1 MSNLRE
7 KILSLEPNSNT
18 SNQTAL
24 VDGIYITSQ
33 AVRRQALSFIWAKY
47 NMLPD
52 NLTQSL
58 GRLYDAVEEIYLP
71 DKNEKSLFNYTHDK
85 SSVYSRSIAEKN
97 LTVKDGNV
105 QRSVTETPRDAY
117 NSWYGT
123 AYQGRDYYNTLSGYN
138 ESFSENTKIIYDDH
152 TLNSI
157 DNDGY
162 VAIDYENE
170 IAIEYA
176 PLTAATQSSYNE
188 LNSYKKPRK
197 KDFRKAGTDS
207 ETAYENALD
216 AWKTKKTNEGRKKF
230 RKGKKDAKDEYRENL
245 EQQNSFIRE
254 PKTLL
259 TKTSKL
265 FKENKIESLVTRTF
279 DINTNASFIDTS
291 VNKTSGRS
299 RGRNLRK
306 KNEDTLFPF
315 CRAWVAHHQ
324 YGKENSLIRPFLVT
338 GKNLEESE
346 LIQKFRA
353 PEGGTYLK
361 DYSVLKNGIVKI
373 TPEASSTS
381 GAGYNTKNCMFSIEN
396 LAWKDVN
403 PMYHLSEEQRG
414 PNGGRIMWF
423 PPYDLQFQEN
433 SSVNWNEVNFIGRG
447 EPIYTYTNT
456 KRTGSLSF
464 TLLIDHPSIINE
476 FKNRSDEEKD
486 KNNEDNDILRFF
498 AGCDLPMKLKTQP
511 PIKEVV
517 VEQAP
522 PEPEEEI
529 VTSSDTEI
537 KELTFNIHFPYGYS
551 GHFNHFT
558 NDDSD
563 WDEYLF
569 AGNDTSVDWK
579 APRGY
584 EITSGL
590 SISSTQIKDDIMH
603 FRTDK
608 RSEKNGEK
616 NILFPNTQFFTNKN
630 ANTLN
635 SMKQDRKYSFSHFI
649 TLFKY
654 DNENVKARAKN
665 IGILNDE
672 NIFIDENIRQLFEII
687 KNGDIS
693 DIDSVNITSTGR
705 FSNSF
710 KTRDEN
716 IIRKRGELC
725 KKFIIDHCRVDNEKI
740 NITSNTTKSGGSM
753 DTLVYK
759 QDEKVE
765 IVFNYNAPI
774 TVNST
779 PTTDEI
785 STSLR
790 NNNSNNENSGNNP
803 QNTPNTN
810 PILDSLIRVTGVT
823 QYPDYNEGEY
833 FKNLYKYDSDAL
845 KKISERIKYF
855 DPAYHSISP
864 EGFNS
869 RLTFLHQCT
878 RQGHTIER
886 RENDIA
892 NTYSTAGNMAFGR
905 PPFCVLR
912 IGDFINT
919 KILIRSLNI
928 VYQNGNGMQWDMNP
942 EGIGVQPMFAKVTMQ
957 IEIIGGQSLDA
968 PVSRLNNA
976 VSFNYYANTGVYD
989 NRADRAIYNGTGI
1002 TYSNLYEPQRIV
1014 HTPSSDSDLN
1024 KPQSIDNRPSSVG
1037 T

>member
-1 MSNLRE
+1 M
-7 KILSLEPNSNT
+7 
-18 SNQTAL
+18 
-24 VDGIYITSQ
+24 
-33 AVRRQALSFIWAKY
+33 
-47 NMLPD
+47 
-52 NLTQSL
+52 
-58 GRLYDAVEEIYLP
+58 
-71 DKNEKSLFNYTHDK
+71 
-85 SSVYSRSIAEKN
+85 
-97 LTVKDGNV
+97 
-105 QRSVTETPRDAY
+105 
-117 NSWYGT
+117 
-123 AYQGRDYYNTLSGYN
+123 
-138 ESFSENTKIIYDDH
+138 
-152 TLNSI
+152 
-157 DNDGY
+157 
-162 VAIDYENE
+162 
-170 IAIEYA
+170 
-176 PLTAATQSSYNE
+176 
-188 LNSYKKPRK
+188 
-197 KDFRKAGTDS
+197 
-207 ETAYENALD
+207 
-216 AWKTKKTNEGRKKF
+216 
-230 RKGKKDAKDEYRENL
+230 
-245 EQQNSFIRE
+245 
-254 PKTLL
+254 L

-279 DINTNASFIDTS
+279 DINTNTSFIDTS
-291 VNKTSGRS
+291 VNKISGRS

-353 PEGGTYLK
+353 PEGGAYFK

-373 TPEASSTS
+373 TPEASLAS

-403 PMYHLSEEQRG
+403 PTYHLSEEQRG

-476 FKNRSDEEKD
+476 FNNRNDEEKD
-486 KNNEDNDILRFF
+486 KTDEDNDILRFF

-517 VEQAP
+517 EQTP
-522 PEPEEEI
+522 SEPEVEI
-529 VTSSDTEI
+529 ETSSVSETR
-537 KELTFNIHFPYGYS
+537 ELAFNIHFPYCYS
-551 GHFNHFT
+551 GHFNDFT
-558 NDDSD
+558 NDDDD

-569 AGNDTSVDWK
+569 AGNDTSVNWSD
-579 APRGY
+579 PRGY
-584 EITSGL
+584 EIISGL
-590 SISSTQIKDDIMH
+590 SISSTQTKKDKMY

-608 RSEKNGEK
+608 RSATSGEG
-616 NILFPNTQFFTNKN
+616 NTSFQNTKYFTDKN

-635 SMKQDRKYSFSHFI
+635 SMKQNGEYSFSHFI
-649 TLFKY
+649 TLLKY
-654 DNENVKARAKN
+654 DNENIKARAKN

-672 NIFIDENIRQLFEII
+672 NIFSDENIRQLFDII

-693 DIDSVNITSTGR
+693 DIDSVTIRSIGHFSTT
-705 FSNSF
+705 NKKF
-710 KTRDEN
+710 KERDED

-725 KKFIIDHCRVDNEKI
+725 KNYIVSNCGIELEKI
-740 NITSNTTKSGGSM
+740 NISTGATSGTTM
-753 DTLVYK
+753 DTLTFKKV
-759 QDEKVE
+759 EKVE
-765 IVFNYNAPI
+765 IIFKYNAPI
-774 TVNST
+774 TVNPT
-779 PTTDEI
+779 PTTDEV
-785 STSLR
+785 STSPR
-790 NNNSNNENSGNNP
+790 INNENSGNNV
-803 QNTPNTN
+803 QNTTNTN
-810 PILDSLIRVTGVT
+810 PILDSLIRATGVI

-845 KKISERIKYF
+845 KKITEKIKYF

-878 RQGHTIER
+878 RQGHTLER
-886 RENDIA
+886 NENDNA
-892 NTYSTAGNMAFGR
+892 NIHSTAGNTAFGR

-919 KILIRSLNI
+919 KIIIRSINI

-989 NRADRAIYNGTGI
+989 NRDDRAIYNGTGI
-1002 TYSNLYEPQRIV
+1002 TYSKLYEPQRINY
-1014 HTPSSDSDLN
+1014 TPSSG
-1024 KPQSIDNRPSSVG
+1024 G
-1037 T
+1037 TQNT

>member
-18 SNQTAL
+18 NNQTAL

-97 LTVKDGNV
+97 LTVKNGNV
-105 QRSVTETPRDAY
+105 QRSVTETSRDAY

-138 ESFSENTKIIYDDH
+138 ESFSENTKIIYDDDH

-197 KDFRKAGTDS
+197 KDFRDENGSVNDEKYS
-207 ETAYENALD
+207 EALKKWD
-216 AWKTKKTNEGRKKF
+216 DKKTADGRKNF
-230 RKGKKDAKDEYRENL
+230 RKRKKDAKDEYRENL
-245 EQQNSFIRE
+245 EEQNSFIRE

-265 FKENKIESLVTRTF
+265 FKENKIESLVTKTF

-306 KNEDTLFPF
+306 KDEDTLLPF

-324 YGKENSLIRPFLVT
+324 YGKQKNSLIRPFD
-338 GKNLEESE
+338 KDIEQSE
-346 LIQKFRA
+346 LVQYFRSQN
-353 PEGGTYLK
+353 GGEYLH
-361 DYSVLKNGIVKI
+361 DYSVLKNGFVKI
-373 TPEASSTS
+373 TPDNL
-381 GAGYNTKNCMFSIEN
+381 GNDKYDTKRCMFSIEN
-396 LAWKDVN
+396 LAWKDVKIEDELN
-403 PMYHLSEEQRG
+403 KDQIG

-423 PPYDLQFQEN
+423 PPYDLSFQE
-433 SSVNWNEVNFIGRG
+433 SSQAQWNETNFIGRG

-464 TLLIDHPSIINE
+464 TLLIDHPSIMNI
-476 FKNRSDEEKD
+476 FDKRSEKD
-486 KNNEDNDILRFF
+486 SDNEDNDILRFF
-498 AGCDLPMKLKTQP
+498 AGCDIPMKLDYNSIGSRGEGGSEPTDEYVIVSDECKK
-511 PIKEVV
+511 IK
-517 VEQAP
+517 
-522 PEPEEEI
+522 I
-529 VTSSDTEI
+529 SI
-537 KELTFNIHFPYGYS
+537 YFPNNYS
-551 GHFNHFT
+551 GHFNYLET
-558 NDDSD
+558 IDDD
-563 WDEYLF
+563 WASYLF
-569 AGNDTSVDWK
+569 MGIGYGIRNNTY
-579 APRGY
+579 RGY
-584 EITSGL
+584 EMCGSGISQDTDIYWECLPPQSTDLSDVKTYYYRYDADLCQILSENNYKDSASFNLNNKVEDHDGYETISFAEFLIKSNKNIINYRIYGKELGILDNKFDFKNKNVNKLDNLGNYNIKIIGFATSQD
-590 SISSTQIKDDIMH
+590 SINSNKLAERRVDTVRE
-603 FRTDK
+603 FL
-608 RSEKNGEK
+608 EKNKSIFNGE
-616 NILFPNTQFFTNKN
+616 
-630 ANTLN
+630 
-635 SMKQDRKYSFSHFI
+635 RKHLGTGI
-649 TLFKY
+649 TIETVT
-654 DNENVKARAKN
+654 DNDV
-665 IGILNDE
+665 
-672 NIFIDENIRQLFEII
+672 
-687 KNGDIS
+687 
-693 DIDSVNITSTGR
+693 
-705 FSNSF
+705 NSF
-710 KTRDEN
+710 N
-716 IIRKRGELC
+716 S
-725 KKFIIDHCRVDNEKI
+725 KKGRRVDIEILYNLPEVEGNSLALNQTTEERREMI
-740 NITSNTTKSGGSM
+740 LTRNTTA
-753 DTLVYK
+753 T
-759 QDEKVE
+759 
-765 IVFNYNAPI
+765 
-774 TVNST
+774 
-779 PTTDEI
+779 
-785 STSLR
+785 
-790 NNNSNNENSGNNP
+790 
-803 QNTPNTN
+803 TPNEA
-810 PILDSLIRVTGVT
+810 D
-823 QYPDYNEGEY
+823 Y
-833 FKNLYKYDSDAL
+833 FKNLEKLDSYTYQ
-845 KKISERIKYF
+845 KISERIKYF

-878 RQGHTIER
+878 RQGHTLERSENAIE
-886 RENDIA
+886 NI
-892 NTYSTAGNMAFGR
+892 YSTAGNMAFGR

-1002 TYSNLYEPQRIV
+1002 TYSNLYEPQRIDN
-1014 HTPSSDSDLN
+1014 TPSGGETQN
-1024 KPQSIDNRPSSVG
+1024 